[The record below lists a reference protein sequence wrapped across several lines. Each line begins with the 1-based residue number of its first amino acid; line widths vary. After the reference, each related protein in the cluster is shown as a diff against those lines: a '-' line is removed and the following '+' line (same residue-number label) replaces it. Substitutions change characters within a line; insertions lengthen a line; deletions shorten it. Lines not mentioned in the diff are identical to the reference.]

1 LRIFLIILLLLIST
15 PSYAKEQATDGRSP
29 SELKPLI
36 CTEKHHEGCLRYV
49 PPTARPGKLEPLN
62 LERVIDGDTLV
73 ASGRKIRLW
82 GINAP
87 EKGTPYYKI
96 ATMFLEAVL
105 KDGKL
110 ECKFL
115 EKDRY
120 QRDVMHC
127 WIDKADLGAM
137 IIEAGLAID
146 YERYSGGFYYYEERL
161 AKLKK
166 RGMWKHSKYT
176 IGKD

>member
-1 LRIFLIILLLLIST
+1 MT
-15 PSYAKEQATDGRSP
+15 
-29 SELKPLI
+29 
-36 CTEKHHEGCLRYV
+36 
-49 PPTARPGKLEPLN
+49 LN

-87 EKGTPYYKI
+87 ERGKPYYDVS
-96 ATMFLEAVL
+96 TMFLKAVL
-105 KDGKL
+105 KNGKL

-127 WIDKADLGAM
+127 WIDKVDLGAL
-137 IIEAGLAID
+137 IVEAGLAID
-146 YERYSGGFYYYEERL
+146 YERYSDGFYYYQERL
-161 AKLKK
+161 AKLKN
-166 RGMWKHSKYT
+166 RGMWKGTKYR
-176 IGKD
+176 IGE